1 MKKEEK
7 ISKREFEMPH
17 GFIIILAVIVLCAVM
32 TWVLPAGNFEM
43 AYDEELGRELVVPG
57 SYTEVEANPIGVW
70 EFFQALYVGMVEA
83 SDIIF
88 FVVFAAGYV
97 FLLMKTGT
105 LNAMVG
111 SILRVL
117 GSKDYLMIPIF
128 MLIFGA
134 AGATFGM
141 YEETYGLIPAFIVIG
156 MTLGYDRLVGSSI
169 VFVGVAT
176 GFAAAVLNPFTIGIA
191 SSIAGIPLVSFKM
204 TLFRVVCFVLFMGL
218 SIAYV
223 MLYARKIRKDPTK
236 SILYGTEDVDKLAK
250 NVLTRDEVMN
260 LPFTASQKISLAIF
274 VLLICLIGY
283 CVAVLGYYLQELAA
297 MFIIAMV
304 ITGIIN
310 RMSSREICDAFVES
324 TQVVIY
330 GALFIGLS
338 RAASVV
344 LTQGNVI
351 DTAILYL
358 SNTINGLP
366 NAITAIGML
375 VVQNIIGF
383 FITSG
388 SGMAVVTMPIMGP
401 LADLIGM
408 SREMAVTAYQF
419 GDGFSN
425 MFWPTAVAMEC
436 GIIGIG
442 MDKWY
447 KFITP
452 LFLMMFLLQA
462 IMMIVG
468 GFIF

>member
-1 MKKEEK
+1 LEEGK
-7 ISKREFEMPH
+7 NLEKRKFVMPH
-17 GFIIILAVIVLCAVM
+17 GFIVILSVIILCALL
-32 TWVLPAGNFEM
+32 TWVLPAGNFERV
-43 AYDEELGRELVVPG
+43 YDEELGRELVVPG
-57 SYTEVEANPIGVW
+57 SYTEADANPIGIW

-83 SDIIF
+83 ADIIF
-88 FVVFAAGYV
+88 FVLFAAGYV
-97 FLLMKTGT
+97 FLLMKSGT

-111 SILRVL
+111 SILRKL
-117 GSKDYLMIPIF
+117 GTHDYLLIPIF
-128 MLIFGA
+128 MTIFGI

-156 MTLGYDRLVGSSI
+156 ITLGYDRLVGSAI

-176 GFAAAVLNPFTIGIA
+176 GFAAAILNPFTIGIA
-191 SSIAGIPLVSFKM
+191 SSIAGIPIVSFKM
-204 TLFRVVCFVLFMGL
+204 TAFRVVCFVLFMAL

-223 MLYARKIRKDPTK
+223 MIYARKIKKDPTK
-236 SILYGTEDVDKLAK
+236 SILYGTEDTDDLAK
-250 NVLTRDEVMN
+250 DVLSRDEVLT
-260 LPFTASQKISLAIF
+260 LPFSINQKISLFIF
-274 VLLICLIGY
+274 IALLCLIGY
-283 CVAVLGYYLQELAA
+283 CVAVLGFYLQELAA
-297 MFIIAMV
+297 MFIIAMI
-304 ITGIIN
+304 ITGIVN
-310 RMSSREICDAFVES
+310 RMSSSVICDTFVES
-324 TQVVIY
+324 TKVVIY

-344 LTQGNVI
+344 LSEGNVI

-358 SNTINGLP
+358 SNLINGLP
-366 NAITAIGML
+366 DAIRSLGML
-375 VVQNIIGF
+375 LVQNVIGF

-388 SGMAVVTMPIMGP
+388 SGMAVVTMPIMAP

-436 GIIGIG
+436 GIMGIG

-452 LFLMMFLLQA
+452 LFIMMFLLQC

>member
-1 MKKEEK
+1 MLKEEGK
-7 ISKREFEMPH
+7 LKKKFEMPH
-17 GFIIILAVIVLCAVM
+17 GFIVILSVVVLCAVL

-43 AYDEELGRELVVPG
+43 VYNEELGRELVVPG
-57 SYTEVEANPIGVW
+57 SYTEVESNPVGVW
-70 EFFQALYVGMVEA
+70 EFFQALFTGMVEA

-88 FVVFAAGYV
+88 FVIFAAGYV

-111 SILRVL
+111 SVLKVL
-117 GSKDYLMIPIF
+117 GTRDYLIIPIF
-128 MLIFGA
+128 MMIFGI

-156 MTLGYDRLVGSSI
+156 ITLGYDRLVGSAI

-176 GFAAAVLNPFTIGIA
+176 GFAAALLNPFTIGIA
-191 SSIAGIPLVSFKM
+191 GSIAGVPLVSFKLTTFRAVCFILFM
-204 TLFRVVCFVLFMGL
+204 TL
-218 SIAYV
+218 SIVYV
-223 MLYARKIRKDPTK
+223 MNYARKIRKDPTK
-236 SILYGTEDVDKLAK
+236 SILYGTEEKDNLAK
-250 NVLTRDEVMN
+250 DVLTRDEVMG
-260 LPFTASQKISLAIF
+260 LPFTVSQKISLAIF

-297 MFIIAMV
+297 MFVIAMI

-310 RMSSREICDAFVES
+310 KMSSGEICDTFVES

-344 LTQGNVI
+344 LTEGNVI

-358 SNTINGLP
+358 SNTINRFP
-366 NAITAIGML
+366 SAVAPIGML
-375 VVQNIIGF
+375 VIQNIIGF

-388 SGMAVVTMPIMGP
+388 SGMAVVTMPIMAP

-408 SREMAVTAYQF
+408 SREMAVTAFQF
-419 GDGFSN
+419 GDGFCN

-436 GIIGIG
+436 GIMGIG

-452 LFLMMFLLQA
+452 LFLMMFLLQC